1 MESSLVRHLIASVF
15 TVVVAALAGATALVS
30 QGQTAAPADLVLYNG
45 RIATLETPADVQALA
60 ARGGRIVALGSD
72 AEIKRYIGQ
81 GTEAIDLAGMF
92 AMPGFIEGHGHFT
105 GVGQAQLQLNLMKA
119 TSWDEI
125 VAMVAAAVKQAKPGQ
140 WIYGRGWHQEK
151 WKAVPSPNVE
161 GFPTHDSLSRGVAGQ
176 SRLPD
181 ARQRPRQ
188 LRQRQGDAAVGRRR
202 RHAESRRRRLPQG
215 RHRASRPG
223 CFARPPRG

>member
-1 MESSLVRHLIASVF
+1 M
-15 TVVVAALAGATALVS
+15 
-30 QGQTAAPADLVLYNG
+30 
-45 RIATLETPADVQALA
+45 QALA

-72 AEIKRYIGQ
+72 AESSATSVRALKRS
-81 GTEAIDLAGMF
+81 TSPGMF

-125 VAMVAAAVKQAKPGQ
+125 VAMVAAAAKQAKPGQ

-161 GFPTHDSLSRGVAGQ
+161 GFPTHDVVE
-176 SRLPD
+176 
-181 ARQRPRQ
+181 PRC
-188 LRQRQGDAAVGRRR
+188 RRTIR
-202 RHAESRRRRLPQG
+202 CS
-215 RHRASRPG
+215 
-223 CFARPPRG
+223 